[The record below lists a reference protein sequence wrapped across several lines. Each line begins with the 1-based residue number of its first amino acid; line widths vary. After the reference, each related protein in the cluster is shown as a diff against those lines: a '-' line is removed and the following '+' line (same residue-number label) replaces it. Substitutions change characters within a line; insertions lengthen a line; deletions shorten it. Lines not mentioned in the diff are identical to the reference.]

1 MPTDLRALRE
11 ALLAPPDTT
20 GPTRFGAASRA
31 VWRAARRLVRHH
43 EERRDALMLELVD
56 ALDELQARVER
67 REAAPVI
74 GPVLNGGS
82 GALVLSRYRPV
93 VDRALRGEA
102 GPLDAALELV
112 HSDVGDLL
120 FPAYDRFILPSIRA
134 NGSWEP
140 EESAYIRAHLRPGMR
155 AMNVGANVGYT
166 ALVMAGAVGD
176 DGTVIALEPD
186 PLNFSLLWH
195 NLARNGAE
203 RTIPIHA
210 AAGDATGSI
219 SLQQSPDNAG
229 DHRTTHQPLSV
240 GAVEVPLVRID
251 DLLPA
256 DARLDL
262 VSVDAQGFDHRIV
275 RGMTGLLQRCRPH
288 LLVEFWPPGIM
299 ETGDDP
305 IEVVDEYRS
314 LGYRQMHV
322 LTTGS
327 DVSTATPEAVVAEA
341 LDGRDHVT
349 LALSP

>member
-1 MPTDLRALRE
+1 MPTDLRALRA
-11 ALLAPPDTT
+11 ALLAPT
-20 GPTRFGAASRA
+20 GPTVPPRLGTLRRALWPATRRF
-31 VWRAARRLVRHH
+31 VRRH
-43 EERRDALMLELVD
+43 EERRDALMLELVA
-56 ALDELQARVER
+56 ALDELQAQVAR
-67 REAAPVI
+67 RGGSPAI
-74 GPVLNGGS
+74 GPVLNGDS

-93 VDRALRGEA
+93 VERALEGEA
-102 GPLDAALELV
+102 CRLDAALELV
-112 HSDVGDLL
+112 HSDVGELL
-120 FPAYDRFILPSIRA
+120 FPAFDRFILPSIRA

-140 EESAYIRAHLRPGMR
+140 HESTFIRAHLRPGMR

-195 NLARNGAE
+195 NLERNGAV
-203 RTIPIHA
+203 RAIPIHA

-240 GAVEVPLVRID
+240 NAVDVPVVRVD
-251 DLLPA
+251 DLLPE

-275 RGMTGLLQRCRPH
+275 RGMTALLERCHPH
-288 LLVEFWPPGIM
+288 LLVEFWPSGIM

-305 IEVVDEYRS
+305 TAVIAEYRA
-314 LGYRQMHV
+314 LGYPQMQV

-327 DVSTATPEAVVAEA
+327 DVSTAPPEAVVAEA

-349 LALSP
+349 LPLSP